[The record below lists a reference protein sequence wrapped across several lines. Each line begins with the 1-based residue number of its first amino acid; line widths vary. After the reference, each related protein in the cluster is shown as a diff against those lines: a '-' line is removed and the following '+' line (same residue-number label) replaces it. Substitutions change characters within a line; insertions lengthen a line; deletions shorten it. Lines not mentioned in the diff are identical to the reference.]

1 MTKKIVLSL
10 LVLNL
15 AIIGVAGAQTIE
27 AAALEKS
34 EWPVIDLAPNAE
46 MILGADPALTIF
58 DVAKLP
64 GAPAAENS
72 HGTEALGLAQGSPA
86 AQGPRFEPVGKNVV
100 WTGKSKP
107 ATWIRFSIPSL
118 AELNGKLPGDAQ
130 IAKNAQSA
138 QPGQPAQPGISQ
150 TIQAVQSLQS
160 AKMSPEW
167 MLVVRPSFSIILD
180 YVDLYV
186 PSRDGGYEHFS
197 SGAKVSARPL
207 EPKSRF
213 FVFQLP
219 AEAFGGAPCYL
230 RISSTTD
237 VEVGLTLETGVGFFQ
252 NETREYVAYGL
263 LYGILVAMIL
273 YSVFLLFSLK
283 DRAYLYY
290 ILYMVSAG
298 LWIFFVQGHAKLIFG
313 QKPQFDQTMLWF
325 WVGAMITWGA
335 MFTENFLK
343 LKDGSRGLFYL
354 FAVIAVLGAAVSVG
368 ALFGLND
375 MAFVVSHYLGVVL
388 PVLVIVAAVV
398 RIVQRLP
405 SAIYFLIAWFFLAL
419 GDLSFSLMG
428 LKILPVTFWTTNG
441 MALGMGAQSIFLSM
455 ALTDRLRQ
463 LEAEKERLESTQ
475 SHYLELSLTDPLT
488 GLRNKRFLTT
498 ELDLAVLGAHHTKS
512 SLALM
517 LLDLDDFKRV
527 NDTMGHNVGDAVLAT
542 LARSMRSCTR
552 ESDSLCRFGGDE
564 FVIVL
569 PGVTEI
575 AAFNVAERIRNR
587 FHSDWLESSGEKE
600 EQGCVSVSIGVV
612 RLCDN
617 ETAQALLTR
626 ADAAMY
632 EAKRLGKN
640 RSVLK

>member
-1 MTKKIVLSL
+1 MSRKFKFFVLIL
-10 LVLNL
+10 CLTAV
-15 AIIGVAGAQTIE
+15 IVAGAQSAQSASSKS
-27 AAALEKS
+27 AA
-34 EWPVIDLAPNAE
+34 WPVIDLEANAQ

-64 GAPAAENS
+64 SASAVEN
-72 HGTEALGLAQGSPA
+72 SPA
-86 AQGPRFEPVGKNVV
+86 AQGPRFEPIGKNVV

-107 ATWIRFSIPSL
+107 ATWIRFSIPPL
-118 AELNGKLPGDAQ
+118 AELNGKLPGDAR
-130 IAKNAQSA
+130 IAKTA
-138 QPGQPAQPGISQ
+138 QPTQTGQTAQPAQADKTVQS
-150 TIQAVQSLQS
+150 TQAVQPSQS
-160 AKMSPEW
+160 AKLSSELSPEW
-167 MLVVRPSFSIILD
+167 ILVVRPSFSIILD

-186 PSRDGGYEHFS
+186 PTRDGTYEHFS

-219 AEAFGGAPCYL
+219 PEAFAGAPCYL
-230 RISSTTD
+230 RIASTTD
-237 VEVGLTLETGVGFFQ
+237 VEVGLDLETSVGFFQ
-252 NETREYVAYGL
+252 RETREYVVYGL

-273 YSVFLLFSLK
+273 YSVFLLFSLR

-290 ILYMVSAG
+290 ILYLLSAG
-298 LWIFFVQGHAKLIFG
+298 LWIFFVQGHAKMILG
-313 QKPQFDQTMLWF
+313 QKPQFDQKMLWF

-335 MFTENFLK
+335 LFTEHFLK

-354 FAVIAVLGAAVSVG
+354 FAVVAVLGAAVSVG
-368 ALFGLND
+368 ALLGLDD
-375 MAFVVSHYLGVVL
+375 MAFVLSHYLGVVL

-405 SAIYFLIAWFFLAL
+405 SATYFLIAWFFLAL
-419 GDLSFSLMG
+419 GDFSFSLMG
-428 LKILPVTFWTTNG
+428 LKILPLTFWTTNG
-441 MALGMGAQSIFLSM
+441 MALGMAAQSLFLSM

-498 ELDLAVLGAHHTKS
+498 QLDLAVVGAHHTKS
-512 SLALM
+512 NLALM
-517 LLDLDDFKRV
+517 LLDLDDFKHI
-527 NDTMGHNVGDAVLAT
+527 NDTMGHSVGDAVLAT

-575 AAFNVAERIRNR
+575 TAFNVAERIRNR
-587 FHSDWLESSGEKE
+587 FYKDWSESSGEKE
-600 EQGCVSVSIGVV
+600 GQGQVSVSIGVV
-612 RLCDN
+612 RLREN
-617 ETAQALLTR
+617 ETAQQLLMR

>member
-1 MTKKIVLSL
+1 MSRKFTFFAL
-10 LVLNL
+10 LLCITTIMMV
-15 AIIGVAGAQTIE
+15 GAQS
-27 AAALEKS
+27 AQSASSKNA
-34 EWPVIDLAPNAE
+34 EWPVIDLEANAQ

-64 GAPAAENS
+64 GASAAEN
-72 HGTEALGLAQGSPA
+72 SPA
-86 AQGPRFEPVGKNVV
+86 AQGPHFEPIGKNVV

-118 AELNGKLPGDAQ
+118 AELNGKLPCDAQ
-130 IAKNAQSA
+130 IAKTA
-138 QPGQPAQPGISQ
+138 QPTQTGQTGAGTGQTAQPSQ
-150 TIQAVQSLQS
+150 ANQAVQSNQAVQPSQS
-160 AKMSPEW
+160 EKLSPEW
-167 MLVVRPSFSIILD
+167 ILIVRPSFSIILD

-186 PSRDGGYEHFS
+186 PTRDGTYEHFS

-219 AEAFGGAPCYL
+219 PEAFAGAPCCL
-230 RISSTTD
+230 RIASTTD
-237 VEVGLTLETGVGFFQ
+237 VKVGLDLETSVGFFQ
-252 NETREYVAYGL
+252 RETREYVVYGL

-290 ILYMVSAG
+290 ILYLLSAG
-298 LWIFFVQGHAKLIFG
+298 LWIFFVQGHAKMILG
-313 QKPQFDQTMLWF
+313 QKPQFDQKMLWF

-335 MFTENFLK
+335 LFTEHFLK

-354 FAVIAVLGAAVSVG
+354 FAVVAVLGAAVSVG
-368 ALFGLND
+368 ALLGLDD
-375 MAFVVSHYLGVVL
+375 MAFVLSHYLGVVL

-405 SAIYFLIAWFFLAL
+405 SATYFLIAWFFLAL
-419 GDLSFSLMG
+419 GDFSFSLMG
-428 LKILPVTFWTTNG
+428 LKILPLTFWTTNG
-441 MALGMGAQSIFLSM
+441 MALGMAAQSLFLSM

-498 ELDLAVLGAHHTKS
+498 QLDLAVVGAHHTKS
-512 SLALM
+512 NLALM
-517 LLDLDDFKRV
+517 LLDLDDFKHI
-527 NDTMGHNVGDAVLAT
+527 NDTMGHSVGDAVLAT

-575 AAFNVAERIRNR
+575 TAFNVAERIRNR
-587 FHSDWLESSGEKE
+587 FYKDWSESSGEKE
-600 EQGCVSVSIGVV
+600 GQGQVSVSIGVV
-612 RLCDN
+612 RLREN
-617 ETAQALLTR
+617 ETAQQLLMR